1 MGDPSQGATASSGAA
16 GSGATAGS
24 TTAGSGASGGTSSAG
39 GSFDCAETADP
50 GELVAIPAGEFSMGC
65 NAEVDDQC
73 EDDENPMHV
82 VMISAFEIER
92 TEVTQARY
100 TACVAEGA
108 CAPPSCVWDCGK
120 ADMAASCVNFEQA
133 LDYCAWAGRRLPTEA
148 EWEKAARGTEGLKYP
163 WGNTE
168 PDCTLANMARC
179 ADDTMLVGTLTEGA
193 SPYGVLDL
201 AGNMVEMV
209 ADWYDATYYAESPTT
224 DPTGPASGQRYV
236 GRGGGF
242 KSDAEW
248 LRTSKR
254 DWYDL
259 TDAGASLGFR
269 CAR

>member
-1 MGDPSQGATASSGAA
+1 MGDPSQGATTSSGAA
-16 GSGATAGS
+16 A
-24 TTAGSGASGGTSSAG
+24 SGASAGSAAGGGASSGNGSSGGT
-39 GSFDCAETADP
+39 FDCVETAAP
-50 GELVAIPAGEFSMGC
+50 SELVAIPAGEFSMGC
-65 NAEVDDQC
+65 NVEVDDQC
-73 EDDENPMHV
+73 EDDENPMHAV
-82 VMISAFEIER
+82 TLSAFEIER
-92 TEVTQARY
+92 TEVSQAQY
-100 TACVAEGA
+100 TACVVGGA
-108 CAPPSCVWDCGK
+108 CEPPSCSWDCK
-120 ADMAASCVNFEQA
+120 SADRAASCVNVQQA
-133 LDYCAWAGRRLPTEA
+133 KDYCAWAERRLPTEA

-163 WGNTE
+163 WGNAE

-179 ADDTMLVGTLTEGA
+179 ADDTMSVGTLTAGA

-209 ADWYDATYYAESPTT
+209 ADWYEATYYETSPAM
-224 DPTGPASGQRYV
+224 DPIGPASGERFV